1 MHPWR
6 NTQKGPTL
14 SKVLA
19 GAIALVVGLIVM
31 NVIQSNSLRDLKGQV
46 TALSERAQTLTRQIG
61 LERSARVSARASV
74 RIDLRKTRVSAT
86 RYKRYFMQVSKS
98 ICSSSSFTPHY
109 RITHVDWDEG
119 NRWVKLRAYL
129 LGPQW
134 LLRVLRIYPVGRC
147 SPRFYL
153 QVDGKPFDLLDVGGG
168 PVNKWVDDYRFACN
182 GGGTALEF
190 EFEPPPGRH
199 EVALRSCP
207 QSESSSPR
215 TSSNSRKILVPS

>member
-1 MHPWR
+1 M
-6 NTQKGPTL
+6 

-19 GAIALVVGLIVM
+19 GAIVLAVGLIVM
-31 NVIQSNSLRDLKGQV
+31 SVIQSNNVKDLRDQV
-46 TALSERAQTLTRQIG
+46 TALWERAKTLTGQIA
-61 LERSARVSARASV
+61 LERSARLAARASAK
-74 RIDLRKTRVSAT
+74 IDLRKTRVLANRHRSH
-86 RYKRYFMQVSKS
+86 FMRVLNS

-119 NRWVKLRAYL
+119 APGIHLRAHL
-129 LGPQW
+129 VGPQW
-134 LLRVLRIYPVGRC
+134 LLHVLRIHPVGRC

-168 PVNKWVDDYRFACN
+168 PVNKWVDDYRIAC
-182 GGGTALEF
+182 GGGGIALEF

-207 QSESSSPR
+207 RSESAPPR
-215 TSSNSRKILVPS
+215 TSSNSRQVLVPN